1 MNNPDQDKSTGMP
14 LARNNK
20 FMRDMISSASPEQL
34 IILLYDGAIQWLQM
48 AKREVQSYEG
58 TVPDWTNFN
67 KYMHMSTR
75 VINHLQ
81 ESLDFKVQD
90 EVTRNLFGV
99 YSFLY
104 SKITK
109 ATISKS
115 EADIEA
121 IVEFLRDL
129 RSTWSEAVKIHQQK
143 HPIAQ

>member
-1 MNNPDQDKSTGMP
+1 MNNPDQDKSPSLP

-20 FMRDMISSASPEQL
+20 FMRDMITSASPEQL

-48 AKREVQSYEG
+48 AKREIQSQQNSIA
-58 TVPDWTNFN
+58 DWTNFN

-104 SKITK
+104 NKINK
-109 ATISKS
+109 ATISKD
-115 EADIEA
+115 EAEVEA
-121 IVEFLRDL
+121 IIEFLRDL
-129 RSTWSEAVKIHQQK
+129 RSTWSQAVKIHQQK
-143 HPIAQ
+143 LPVAQ

>member
-1 MNNPDQDKSTGMP
+1 
-14 LARNNK
+14 
-20 FMRDMISSASPEQL
+20 
-34 IILLYDGAIQWLQM
+34 
-48 AKREVQSYEG
+48 
-58 TVPDWTNFN
+58 
-67 KYMHMSTR
+67 MSTR